1 MKFTLTAFADEVS
14 PNLDEQLS
22 ALTAHGVSGID
33 VRSVEG
39 VNVLDLTLADFERIR
54 DQAAERGI
62 HVSCVGS
69 PVNKVP
75 YDIMG
80 QGRELDRLRK
90 ACYAAARLNTKKIRL
105 FTPEVPEDEHEART
119 GDVIKWMKEQKKIAQ
134 EHGLV
139 LLHEND
145 ARFWG
150 AYPQNAKRLFEEL
163 GDDSFKA
170 AFDFANTVLIGFRP
184 MDDWFPWLL
193 PHLDTI
199 HIKDAVAAEGKV
211 VPAGEGDGQIQET
224 LAYLIGEGW
233 NGPLTLEPH
242 LKAAGPL
249 GGFSGEQLFATAVAA
264 LKKTLAEAGGE
275 A

>member
-22 ALTAHGVSGID
+22 ALTAHGVSGLD
-33 VRSVEG
+33 VRSLEG
-39 VNVLDLTLADFERIR
+39 VNVLDLALSDFERIR
-54 DQAAERGI
+54 DQAAEQGI

-75 YDIMG
+75 FDVMT

-90 ACYAAARLNTKKIRL
+90 ACYAAARLNTKRIRL
-105 FTPEVPEDEHEART
+105 FTPEVPEDQHEERA
-119 GDVIKWMKEQKKIAQ
+119 GDVIRWMKEQKKIAQ
-134 EHGLV
+134 EHGLI
-139 LLHEND
+139 LIHEND
-145 ARFWG
+145 ARHWG
-150 AYPQNAKRLFEEL
+150 AYPKNAQRLFEEL

-170 AFDFANTVLIGFRP
+170 AFDFANTVLLGFRP
-184 MDDWFPWLL
+184 MEDWFPWLL

-199 HIKDAVAAEGKV
+199 HIKDAIAAEGRV
-211 VPAGEGDGQIQET
+211 VPAGEGDGQIRET
-224 LAYLIGEGW
+224 LAYLIQEGW

-249 GGFSGEQLFATAVAA
+249 GGFSGAQLFGTAVDA
-264 LKKTLAEAGGE
+264 LRKTLAEAGGE

>member
-14 PNLDEQLS
+14 PNLDEQLA
-22 ALTAHGVSGID
+22 ALTAHGVKGLD

-39 VNVLDLTLADFERIR
+39 VNVLDLTLNDYERIR
-54 DQAAERGI
+54 DEVAERGL

-75 YDIMG
+75 YDVMG

-119 GDVIKWMKEQKKIAQ
+119 DDVIKWMKEQKQIVQ
-134 EHGLV
+134 EHGLIA
-139 LLHEND
+139 LHEND
-145 ARFWG
+145 AKFWG
-150 AYPQNAKRLFEEL
+150 AYPQNAKRLFEAL

-170 AFDFANTVLIGFRP
+170 AFDFANTVLLGFRA

-193 PHLDTI
+193 PHLDTL
-199 HIKDAVAAEGKV
+199 HIKDAIQAEGKV
-211 VPAGEGDGQIQET
+211 VPAGEGDGQIRET

-233 NGPLTLEPH
+233 NGLLTMEPH
-242 LKAAGPL
+242 LQAAGPL
-249 GGFSGEQLFATAVAA
+249 GGFSGEQLFSTAVAA
-264 LKKTLAEAGGE
+264 LRKTLAEAGGE